1 MWDEVIATALLLN
14 VEQHRAVNHNYSTR
28 HTLINV
34 EVLTDK
40 VL

>member
-1 MWDEVIATALLLN
+1 MCDGVIATALLLN
-14 VEQHRAVNHNYSTR
+14 VEQHRAVNHNDSIR